1 MKPYCRYGGNY
12 EAAIQR
18 VQELKEK
25 NVQIAKILDACDQQS
40 NAFNGLSLRDY
51 MIMPVQRVP
60 RYSMLFHVRTYQP
73 HFVRS

>member
-1 MKPYCRYGGNY
+1 
-12 EAAIQR
+12 

-25 NVQIAKILDACDQQS
+25 NVQFAKILDACDQQS

-60 RYSMLFHVRTYQP
+60 RYSMLFHVS
-73 HFVRS
+73 HVLS